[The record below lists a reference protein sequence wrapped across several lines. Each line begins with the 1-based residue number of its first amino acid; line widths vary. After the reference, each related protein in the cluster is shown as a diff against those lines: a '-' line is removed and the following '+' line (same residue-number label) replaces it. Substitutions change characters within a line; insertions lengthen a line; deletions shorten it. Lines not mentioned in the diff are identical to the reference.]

1 MSDTGTFETKA
12 VVNDVSI
19 DDAGT
24 VTGIAWPFGKP
35 DSYGDLIEPTA
46 FKFAAEI
53 PMIVEHEQRQV
64 VGIWN
69 SHTVTDKG
77 LEVKGRLF
85 VEGVGPAREARRH
98 LVAGSMSGLSIGYQ
112 LHEHKARPEG
122 GRVLTDLT
130 ITEISLCRRPVHPDA
145 RTTEVK
151 SILEENSMENA
162 NTQNVS
168 ETKSD
173 PVASPEEIKALKAR
187 VDAIEAKA
195 NRLRPANNNHP
206 DGDNDNSEKKALETF
221 MRTGSVAEVQAIA
234 SDSNIDGGYFV
245 LPTTDLAIRNLLTD
259 LSPMRGLAEVVGI
272 AGDKYERFYSLGKR
286 GARWVSERSDR
297 PQDTATPNLIKHS
310 YGTAEMYAAPTTTRT
325 LLDDAAIDLSAW
337 LINNA
342 VQDFAETE
350 GDAFMTGD
358 GADNSPKGLLTYPTA
373 PEKDFAREWSKFQY
387 VAAGATAPTDT
398 QLADALIKLI
408 ATLRRPYKGNA
419 TFLMNSNTAL
429 RLRQIKDTTGR
440 YLWAP
445 TGNLIEGVDHPLL
458 GYSVEIDDAMP
469 DIGSGATPIAFGDFK
484 QGYVIVDRQGINLPK
499 ADETTRKGWIIFDVY
514 KRVGGGAGDFNAVKF
529 LKISAN

>member
-1 MSDTGTFETKA
+1 MTNAAVLETKA
-12 VVNDVSI
+12 EVSI

-46 FKFAAEI
+46 FKFAPEV
-53 PMIVEHEQRQV
+53 PMLMEHEQGSGA

-69 SHTVTDKG
+69 SLAVTDKG

-85 VEGVGPAREARRH
+85 LEGVGPAREARRH
-98 LVAGSMSGLSIGYQ
+98 LIAGSMSGLSIGYQ
-112 LHEHKARPEG
+112 RHEHKARPEG
-122 GRVLTDLT
+122 GRVLTSIT
-130 ITEISLCRRPVHPDA
+130 VTEISLCRRPVHPDA

-151 SILEENSMENA
+151 SIIEGMSMENELK
-162 NTQNVS
+162 NEPEV
-168 ETKSD
+168 KSD

-187 VDAIEAKA
+187 MDAFEAKA

-206 DGDNDNSEKKALETF
+206 DSANDNSEKKALESF
-221 MRTGSVAEVQAIA
+221 MRTGSIAEVKAIA
-234 SDSNIDGGYFV
+234 SDSNVDGGYFV
-245 LPTTDLAIRNLLTD
+245 LPTTDLTIRNLLTD
-259 LSPMRGLAEVVGI
+259 LSPMRGLAEVIGI
-272 AGDKYERFYSLGKR
+272 ANDKYERFYSLGKR
-286 GARWVSERSDR
+286 GAKWVSERSDR
-297 PQDTATPNLIKHS
+297 PQDTATPDLIKHS
-310 YGTAEMYAAPTTTRT
+310 YSTAELYAAPTTTRT
-325 LLDDAAIDLSAW
+325 LLEDAAVDLSAW

-350 GDAFMTGD
+350 GESFLTGD

-373 PEKDFAREWSKFQY
+373 SEKDFSREWGKFQY
-387 VAAGATAPTDT
+387 VPVGATAPTDK
-398 QLADALIKLI
+398 QLADALIKLV

-419 TFLMNSNTAL
+419 VFLMNGNTAV
-429 RLRQIKDTTGR
+429 RLRQIVDATGR

-458 GYSVEIDDAMP
+458 GYRVEIDDGMP
-469 DIGSGATPIAFGDFK
+469 DIGSGATPIAFGDFR
-484 QGYVIVDRQGINLPK
+484 QGYVIVDRQGIRV
-499 ADETTRKGWIIFDVY
+499 DQDSTTRKGWIVFDSY